1 MEEAWEYSIK
11 MIQNQIDIGYD
22 NEFYSEF
29 FDKDNRATVKKIFR
43 RMDIIIGQR
52 TAKHIW
58 IPQWDMGNACGD
70 PDVVCYATTVLEDA
84 KDGSDPL
91 KQGDMMLHCCLRPD
105 RKVPQNIP
113 DLDIANIGD
122 IVSDKM
128 ATMAAWLVHE
138 YV

>member
-29 FDKDNRATVKKIFR
+29 FDKDNRATVKRIFR

-58 IPQWDMGNACGD
+58 IPQWDMGNLCGD

-91 KQGDMMLHCCLRPD
+91 KQGDMTLHCCLRPD

-113 DLDIANIGD
+113 DLDIAAIGD